1 MIRNSFHRHTL
12 SLTASAILVLW
23 LVLYSLWD
31 PNTHLGSFFGNAIA
45 DWSGVV
51 VMVLATK
58 YMYEK
63 GSSESRT
70 PPPDDPAH
78 RALDFIRDHSLT
90 LFLAVTLL
98 AWIALYLHS
107 GVNTK
112 WGQVV
117 GNVVSEWVQSIGMVL
132 MTKKLM
138 EYRSKESREDD
149 AGEASL
155 AH

>member
-1 MIRNSFHRHTL
+1 MGNRIRHHTL
-12 SLTASAILVLW
+12 SLTASGILLLW
-23 LVLYSLWD
+23 LILYSLWD

-63 GSSESRT
+63 GSSESRP
-70 PPPDDPAH
+70 PPPDDPTH
-78 RALDFIRDHSLT
+78 RVLDFLRDHSLT
-90 LFLAVTLL
+90 LFLVVTLL
-98 AWIALYLHS
+98 GWIALYLHS

-138 EYRSKESREDD
+138 EYHSTEGRDC
-149 AGEASL
+149 
-155 AH
+155 

>member
-1 MIRNSFHRHTL
+1 MGNRLRRHTL
-12 SLTASAILVLW
+12 SLTASAILLLW
-23 LVLYSLWD
+23 LILYSLWD
-31 PNTHLGSFFGNAIA
+31 PNSHLGSFFGNAIA

-58 YMYEK
+58 YLYEK

-70 PPPDDPAH
+70 PPPDDPTNH
-78 RALDFIRDHSLT
+78 ALDFIRDHSLT
-90 LFLAVTLL
+90 LFLAITLL
-98 AWIALYLHS
+98 GWIALYRHS

-138 EYRSKESREDD
+138 EYHSKESRDDD
-149 AGEASL
+149 ADGASL